1 MDDGGGVS
9 LVSAAT
15 TFVKTGAEPA
25 DADAEDDK
33 RAGGGEGDKQLPAL
47 DVGAA
52 SGNQTQVRAQST
64 GLG

>member
-1 MDDGGGVS
+1 MFCS
-9 LVSAAT
+9 NLSNN
-15 TFVKTGAEPA
+15 
-25 DADAEDDK
+25 ADAEDDK

-52 SGNQTQVRAQST
+52 SGNQTQVKAQNT

>member
-1 MDDGGGVS
+1 MLISINHV
-9 LVSAAT
+9 LQQ
-15 TFVKTGAEPA
+15 FIQN

-52 SGNQTQVRAQST
+52 AGNQTQVKAQNT